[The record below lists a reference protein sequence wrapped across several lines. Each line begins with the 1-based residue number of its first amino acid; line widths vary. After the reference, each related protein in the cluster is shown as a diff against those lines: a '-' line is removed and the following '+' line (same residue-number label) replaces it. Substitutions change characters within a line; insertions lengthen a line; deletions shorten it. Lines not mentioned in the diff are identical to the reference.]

1 MDEMSGTARTL
12 RNLHVRKIRP
22 LGTAIQSEQFGAGM
36 PNLVLFVEIRAFDR
50 FPLTRGYCIR
60 DYAAV
65 PKPPS
70 QPAVGSAGSVSPHD
84 VSRISRRDF
93 GRHAAV
99 AAALALSPG
108 TLIGSPQDSDPR
120 RKLEAS
126 LPNNRGDGLTPEQR
140 EELEAK
146 LTNIIRK
153 YGNRLSDDQ
162 RAHLRRILTY
172 NEKMLASVRSFPL
185 QNGDPPASVLKVS
198 FLEQTTSS
206 RLHAAAHGEALRLR

>member
-1 MDEMSGTARTL
+1 MLKASSFHL
-12 RNLHVRKIRP
+12 
-22 LGTAIQSEQFGAGM
+22 
-36 PNLVLFVEIRAFDR
+36 
-50 FPLTRGYCIR
+50 
-60 DYAAV
+60 
-65 PKPPS
+65 
-70 QPAVGSAGSVSPHD
+70 VGSADKVTPD
-84 VSRISRRDF
+84 DASRISRRDF

-99 AAALALSPG
+99 ATALALSPG
-108 TLIGSPQDSDPR
+108 TLIESPQDSDPR

-185 QNGDPPASVLKVS
+185 QNGNPPASVLKVS
-198 FLEQTTSS
+198 FLEQSASS
-206 RLHAAAHGEALRLR
+206 GLHAAAHGEASRLR